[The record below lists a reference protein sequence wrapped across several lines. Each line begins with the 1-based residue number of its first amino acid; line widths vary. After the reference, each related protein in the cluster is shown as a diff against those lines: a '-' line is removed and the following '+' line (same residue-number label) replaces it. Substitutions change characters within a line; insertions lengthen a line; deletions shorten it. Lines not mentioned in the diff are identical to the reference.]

1 MEYAVKFDNVGF
13 YYPKQEIE
21 VVDNAIT
28 AVQNPDEIAQV
39 FSGVTADLPAA
50 MMSLVGQN
58 GIGKSTL
65 LLLAGAR
72 LFPHEGTVTVLG
84 TDTKA
89 FVDAAVDPELEQE
102 RNRLVSFVYQN
113 MEFESQESV
122 GDLMEFVYENG
133 FYETDERMLL
143 EEIKRAFEMERFLHL
158 KTQHLAK
165 GQLQRAI
172 IAFSL
177 LYGSRIIMMDE
188 PVFALEEPQKDRVF
202 AFLLDFS
209 RSRGIPIYYSAHN
222 LELTEKYSDY
232 MLLFSRTGD
241 FKIGPT
247 AELFNR
253 EEIEAAYQA
262 PMDALYRRDSL
273 YREVLLRSHLQKPGE
288 SMT

>member
-1 MEYAVKFDNVGF
+1 MESAVELENVSF

-21 VVDNAIT
+21 VVDNDIQ
-28 AVQNPDEIAQV
+28 AVVNPDEVSQV
-39 FSGVTADLPAA
+39 FRGVSAQLPAA

-72 LFPHEGTVTVLG
+72 LFPHEGTVRILG
-84 TDTKA
+84 TDTKR
-89 FVDAAVDPELEQE
+89 FVDAAVDAELEEE

-113 MEFESQESV
+113 MEFETDDSV

-133 FYETDERMLL
+133 FYDDRDPGFLNEV
-143 EEIKRAFEMERFLHL
+143 RAALEMEKFLHL
-158 KTQHLAK
+158 KTQNLAK

-188 PVFALEEPQKDRVF
+188 PVFALEEPQKDKVF
-202 AFLLDFS
+202 AFLLEFS

-222 LELTEKYSDY
+222 LELTQKYSDY

-247 AELFNR
+247 SELFSR
-253 EEIEAAYQA
+253 EEIEEAYQA
-262 PMDALYRRDSL
+262 PLDALYKRDNL
-273 YREVLLRSHLQKPGE
+273 YRDVLSRSHKTRP
-288 SMT
+288 

>member
-1 MEYAVKFDNVGF
+1 MECAVRLENVGF

-21 VVDNAIT
+21 VIDSAIE
-28 AVQNPDEIAQV
+28 AVENPEEITQV
-39 FSGVTADLPAA
+39 FNGVTAELPAA

-72 LFPHEGTVTVLG
+72 LFPHEGTVTIYD
-84 TDTKA
+84 TDTKS
-89 FVDAAVDPELEQE
+89 FVDAVVDAELEQE
-102 RNRLVSFVYQN
+102 RNRLVSFIYQN
-113 MEFESQESV
+113 MEFDSQASV
-122 GDLMEFVYENG
+122 GDLMEYVHRNG
-133 FYETDERMLL
+133 FADEPDPVLL
-143 EEIKRAFEMERFLHL
+143 QEIRTAFEMERFLHM
-158 KTQHLAK
+158 KTQQLAK

-202 AFLLDFS
+202 SFLLEFS
-209 RSRGIPIYYSAHN
+209 RARGVPIYYSAHN
-222 LELTEKYSDY
+222 LELTQKYSDY

-247 AELFNR
+247 HELFNR
-253 EEIEAAYQA
+253 DEIESAYQA
-262 PMDALYRRDSL
+262 PLDSLYRRDNL
-273 YREVLLRSHLQKPGE
+273 YREVLLRSQARQP
-288 SMT
+288 

>member
-1 MEYAVKFDNVGF
+1 MEYAVRFENVGF

-21 VVDNAIT
+21 VVDSAIT
-28 AVQNPDEIAQV
+28 AVQNPDEITQV
-39 FSGVTADLPAA
+39 FNGVTADLPAA

-84 TDTKA
+84 TDTKT
-89 FVDAAVDPELEQE
+89 FVDAAVDPDLEQE

-113 MEFESQESV
+113 MEFESQASV

-133 FYETDERMLL
+133 FYETDERTLID
-143 EEIKRAFEMERFLHL
+143 EIKRAFEMDGFLHL

-172 IAFSL
+172 VAFSL
-177 LYGSRIIMMDE
+177 LYGSRVIMMDE

-202 AFLLDFS
+202 AFLLEFS
-209 RSRGIPIYYSAHN
+209 RSRGVPIYYSAHN

-247 AELFNR
+247 TELFNR

-262 PMDALYRRDSL
+262 PIDSLYRRDSL
-273 YREVLLRSHLQKPGE
+273 YREVLLRSQAKPGE
-288 SMT
+288 SRT

>member
-1 MEYAVKFDNVGF
+1 MEIAVELENVSF
-13 YYPKQEIE
+13 YYPKQDIE
-21 VVDNAIT
+21 VVDNDIQ
-28 AVQNPDEIAQV
+28 AVVNPDEINQV
-39 FSGVTADLPAA
+39 FRGVSAELPAA

-72 LFPHEGTVTVLG
+72 LFPHEGTVRVFG
-84 TDTKA
+84 TDTNR
-89 FVDAAVDPELEQE
+89 FVDAVVDAELEEE

-113 MEFESQESV
+113 MEFETEDSV

-133 FYETDERMLL
+133 FYEEHDPNLLDEIRTAM
-143 EEIKRAFEMERFLHL
+143 EMESFLHL
-158 KTQHLAK
+158 KTQQLAK

-188 PVFALEEPQKDRVF
+188 PVFALEEPQKDKVF
-202 AFLLDFS
+202 AFLLEFS

-222 LELTEKYSDY
+222 LELTQKYSDF
-232 MLLFSRTGD
+232 MLLFSKTGD

-247 AELFNR
+247 GELFSR
-253 EEIEAAYQA
+253 EEIEEAYQA
-262 PMDALYRRDSL
+262 PLDSL
-273 YREVLLRSHLQKPGE
+273 YKRDNLYRDVLSRSHGARP
-288 SMT
+288 

>member
-1 MEYAVKFDNVGF
+1 
-13 YYPKQEIE
+13 
-21 VVDNAIT
+21 
-28 AVQNPDEIAQV
+28 
-39 FSGVTADLPAA
+39 

-72 LFPHEGTVTVLG
+72 LFPQEGTVTIFG
-84 TDTKA
+84 TDTKR
-89 FVDAAVDPELEQE
+89 FVDAAVDEELEVE

-113 MEFESQESV
+113 MEFETDASV

-133 FYETDERMLL
+133 FYETRDPGLL
-143 EEIKRAFEMERFLHL
+143 AEIRKAFELERFLHL
-158 KTQHLAK
+158 KTQQLAK

-172 IAFSL
+172 LAFSL

-209 RSRGIPIYYSAHN
+209 RSREIPIYYSAHN
-222 LELTEKYSDY
+222 LELTQKYSDY

-247 AELFNR
+247 AELFSR
-253 EEIEAAYQA
+253 DEIEAAYDA
-262 PMDALYRRDSL
+262 PLDALYKRDNL
-273 YREVLLRSHLQKPGE
+273 YRDVLQRSHGEPG
-288 SMT
+288 S

>member
-1 MEYAVKFDNVGF
+1 METAVRFEDVGF

-21 VVDNAIT
+21 VVDDQIA
-28 AVQNPDEIAQV
+28 AVENPAEVTQV
-39 FSGVTADLPAA
+39 FHAVTADLPAG

-72 LFPHEGTVTVLG
+72 LFPHEGTITVFG
-84 TDTKA
+84 TDTKE
-89 FVDAAVDPELEQE
+89 FVDAAVDPEVEHE
-102 RNRLVSFVYQN
+102 RNRYVSFVYQN
-113 MEFESQESV
+113 MEFETEESV
-122 GDLMEFVYENG
+122 GELMEFVYENG
-133 FYETDERMLL
+133 FYEETDPSFLKELTKTL
-143 EEIKRAFEMERFLHL
+143 ELEKVLHL
-158 KTQHLAK
+158 KTQQLAK

-172 IAFSL
+172 VGFSL

-202 AFLLDFS
+202 GFLLDFS
-209 RSRGIPIYYSAHN
+209 RSRNVPIYYSAHN

-232 MLLFSRTGD
+232 MLLFSKTGD

-247 AELFNR
+247 SELFTR

-262 PMDALYRRDSL
+262 PLDALYRRDNL
-273 YREVLLRSHLQKPGE
+273 YRDVLVRSHG
-288 SMT
+288 